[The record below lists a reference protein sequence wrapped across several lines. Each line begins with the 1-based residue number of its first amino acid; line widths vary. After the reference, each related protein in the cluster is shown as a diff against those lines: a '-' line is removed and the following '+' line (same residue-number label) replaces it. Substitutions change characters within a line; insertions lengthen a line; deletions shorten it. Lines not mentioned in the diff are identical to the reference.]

1 MTPHTAANNTV
12 IFIEVLKM
20 KNQIEK
26 LQEKMD
32 TLRAVYE
39 HANRALLSAS
49 KVVLAHANGLKD
61 AYSGKSEK
69 AAIKR
74 AVRVMER
81 AAKIMRDEAEGG
93 NDEN

>member
-1 MTPHTAANNTV
+1 
-12 IFIEVLKM
+12 M

-39 HANRALLSAS
+39 HANRALLNAS
-49 KVVLAHANGLKD
+49 EGVLAYRDELKD

-81 AAKIMRDEAEGG
+81 AAKLMRDEAEGG

>member
-1 MTPHTAANNTV
+1 
-12 IFIEVLKM
+12 M
-20 KNQIEK
+20 KSQIEK

-39 HANRALLSAS
+39 HANYVLLSTS
-49 KVVLAHANGLKD
+49 EIVLTYANGLKD

-81 AAKIMRDEAEGG
+81 AAKIMRDEAEGS